1 MLSEHSMTKYMHMV
15 TDKTKQR
22 GIALVEVLISVL
34 LLAIGILALVTLQ
47 AVMSKNVTQTKLR
60 GEASF
65 LANQLIGQMW
75 VDQANLGSY
84 TATSTGCT
92 SDAFDNCTN
101 WYAAVRQILPG
112 GTAAVTINNGTA
124 VTIVLNWALPG
135 EAPSQYQINALITR

>member
-1 MLSEHSMTKYMHMV
+1 MTRHTMAKL
-15 TDKTKQR
+15 KRKQQ

-34 LLAIGILALVTLQ
+34 LLAVGILALVTLQ

-84 TATSTGCT
+84 AATSTGCT
-92 SDAFDNCTN
+92 SDTFNNCTN
-101 WYAAVRQILPG
+101 WYAAVRQTLPG
-112 GTAAVTINNGTA
+112 GTAAVTVTVNNGTA
-124 VTIVLNWALPG
+124 VTIVLNWELPG
-135 EAPSQYQINALITR
+135 ESPSQYQIDALITN

>member
-1 MLSEHSMTKYMHMV
+1 MTKHMHMV
-15 TDKTKQR
+15 TDKAKQR

-34 LLAIGILALVTLQ
+34 LLAVGILALVTLQ

-75 VDQANLGSY
+75 VDQANLGNY
-84 TATSTGCT
+84 AATSAGCT
-92 SDAFDNCTN
+92 NDFDNCAN

-135 EAPSQYQINALITR
+135 EPPSQYQINALITR

>member
-1 MLSEHSMTKYMHMV
+1 MLSEHSMTRHTNMV
-15 TDKTKQR
+15 KLKTKRQ

-34 LLAIGILALVTLQ
+34 LLAVGILALVTLQ

-84 TATSTGCT
+84 AATSTGCT
-92 SDAFDNCTN
+92 ATSNVNNCLN

-112 GTAAVTINNGTA
+112 GIAVVTINGTA

-135 EAPSQYQINALITR
+135 EAPSRYEIDALITR